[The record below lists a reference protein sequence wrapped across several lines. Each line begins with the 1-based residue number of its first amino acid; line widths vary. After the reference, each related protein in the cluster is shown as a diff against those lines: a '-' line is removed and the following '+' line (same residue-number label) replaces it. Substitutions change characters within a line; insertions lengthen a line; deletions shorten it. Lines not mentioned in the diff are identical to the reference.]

1 MPVLSRLRQLVEAE
15 PTMPARPDVTREM
28 SATWSAIRSE
38 IQQDSAD
45 LHREVLL
52 WQRWVRY
59 AVAALMTFGAIVMLQ
74 ARGVGPEGW
83 IPVGG
88 AAGVYIGAGRLSAR
102 DAQRPAARRT

>member
-1 MPVLSRLRQLVEAE
+1 MPVLSRLRQLVEPESASL
-15 PTMPARPDVTREM
+15 PARPDVTREM

-59 AVAALMTFGAIVMLQ
+59 AVAALMIAIGCAMASGAI
-74 ARGVGPEGW
+74 G
-83 IPVGG
+83 
-88 AAGVYIGAGRLSAR
+88 
-102 DAQRPAARRT
+102 

>member
-1 MPVLSRLRQLVEAE
+1 MPVLSRLRELIAPE
-15 PTMPARPDVTREM
+15 PALAATTRTENHTREM

-59 AVAALMTFGAIVMLQ
+59 AVAALLTFGAIVMLQ
-74 ARGVGPEGW
+74 SRGIGPDGW
-83 IPVGG
+83 IPVGV
-88 AAGVYIGAGRLSAR
+88 AAGVYLVVVILSAWYLKR
-102 DAQRPAARRT
+102 SA